1 MQIVR
6 TLSGDDHPLVVRI
19 EIKGARYGAGHKL
32 PDARELAGLC
42 VHRKTGDGVVAAI
55 GGVNESAIA
64 GDLDVGAGVL
74 AAIEIRR
81 QRAL

>member
-6 TLSGDDHPLVVRI
+6 TLSGGDHPLVVRT
-19 EIKGARYGAGHKL
+19 EIKGARYDAGHKL

-64 GDLDVGAGVL
+64 GDLDVGASVL
-74 AAIEIRR
+74 TAIEIRR